1 MNETTDNKKRTV
13 YLIVSILLA
22 IVIWFY
28 MMVNINPIVR
38 TTIVNVPVSFLN
50 EEALD
55 SEHVVLMEPASA
67 TIEVEV
73 SGRQSEVYSL
83 KAEDILASVDLKG
96 YGSGGYQIP
105 VEVEKGGTYTIQD
118 YSPKTIYFV
127 MDAIVEK
134 QVPVDVE
141 FIGVPQ
147 AQYKVMEPVIEPEM
161 ITVKGPSQKIE
172 DVTHALARVDVAGK
186 NKDFQSVVTYSVV
199 NGTQDEIL
207 GISHAPATVRVSAG
221 VELTK
226 EVEIEPI
233 LSGSLLEGYA
243 LSKVVLEPDTILIQ
257 GDPDRI
263 SLMES
268 IATMPIDIDLL
279 SQTTEREVALNFS
292 NGIQLANGDRVVAR
306 IEIEPLEETTIEIQ
320 SERVEFYQ
328 VGQGLRAFTN
338 PHTITVSVQAPQS
351 VIASLDQRD
360 LRLYVNMEEF
370 EPGVYKVPIQGVIL
384 VEGEIVNLA
393 PNEMEVVVIE
403 EATEVVPEETP
414 EEVPEETQP
423 TE

>member
-1 MNETTDNKKRTV
+1 MNEGTDNKKRTV

-38 TTIVNVPVSFLN
+38 TTIVNVPVTFMNQETLAN
-50 EEALD
+50 QQ
-55 SEHVVLMEPASA
+55 VVLMEPTSA

-73 SGRQSEVYSL
+73 TGRQSDVYSL

-105 VEVEKGGTYTIQD
+105 VDVEKGSTYTIQD

-134 QVPVDVE
+134 QVPVAVE
-141 FIGVPQ
+141 FMGQPQ
-147 AQYKVMEPVIEPEM
+147 TQYKVLQPVIEPEM
-161 ITVKGPSQKIE
+161 ITVKGPSQMIA

-186 NKDFQSVVTYSVV
+186 DKDFQSVVTYSVV
-199 NGTQDEIL
+199 NGAQEEVL

-226 EVEIEPI
+226 EVEIEAI

-243 LSKVVLEPDTILIQ
+243 LSRVVLEPGTLLIQ

-263 SLMES
+263 SLMET
-268 IATMPIDIDLL
+268 IETMPIDIDLL
-279 SQTTEREVALNFS
+279 SQTTEREVALNLS
-292 NGIQLANGDRVVAR
+292 NGVQPANGDRVVAR
-306 IEIEPLEETTIEIQ
+306 IEIEPLEETMVEIQ

-338 PHTITVSVQAPQS
+338 PHTISVTLQAPQS
-351 VIASLDQRD
+351 VIQTLDQRD
-360 LRLYVNMEEF
+360 LRLYVNLQDLT
-370 EPGVYKVPIQGVIL
+370 PGVYKVPIQGVLL
-384 VEGEIVNLA
+384 VEGEIVNLS
-393 PNEMEVVVIE
+393 PSEMEVIVIE
-403 EATEVVPEETP
+403 
-414 EEVPEETQP
+414 EEVPEETTDEESQE
-423 TE
+423 TETTE

>member
-1 MNETTDNKKRTV
+1 MNEGTDNKKRTV

-38 TTIVNVPVSFLN
+38 TTIVNVPVTFMNQETLAN
-50 EEALD
+50 QQ
-55 SEHVVLMEPASA
+55 VVLMEPTSA

-73 SGRQSEVYSL
+73 TGRQSDVYSL

-105 VEVEKGGTYTIQD
+105 VDVEKGSTYTIQD

-134 QVPVDVE
+134 QVPVAVE
-141 FIGVPQ
+141 FMGQPQ
-147 AQYKVMEPVIEPEM
+147 TQYKVLQPVIEPEM
-161 ITVKGPSQKIE
+161 ITVKGPSQMIA

-186 NKDFQSVVTYSVV
+186 DKDFQSVVTYSVV
-199 NGTQDEIL
+199 NGAQEEVL
-207 GISHAPATVRVSAG
+207 GISHAPATVRVSAS

-226 EVEIEPI
+226 EVEIEAI

-243 LSKVVLEPDTILIQ
+243 LSRVVLEPETLLIQ

-263 SLMES
+263 SLMET
-268 IATMPIDIDLL
+268 IETMPIDIDLL
-279 SQTTEREVALNFS
+279 SQTTEREVALNLS
-292 NGIQLANGDRVVAR
+292 NGVQLANGDRVVAR
-306 IEIEPLEETTIEIQ
+306 IEIEPLEETMVEIQ

-338 PHTITVSVQAPQS
+338 PHTISVTLQAPQS
-351 VIASLDQRD
+351 VIQTLDQRD
-360 LRLYVNMEEF
+360 LRLYVNLQDLT
-370 EPGVYKVPIQGVIL
+370 PGVYKVPIQGVLL
-384 VEGEIVNLA
+384 VEGEIVNLS
-393 PNEMEVVVIE
+393 PSEMEVIVIE
-403 EATEVVPEETP
+403 
-414 EEVPEETQP
+414 EEVPEETTDEESQE
-423 TE
+423 TETTE